1 VSQRQRILPALN
13 YLRDINMGLFD
24 RFFGSKEKAL
34 EALVA
39 PPLTPKVKKPRK
51 PKVEKEEPTVSDKAK
66 ATELGLPYVN
76 ILKMELDPYDIN
88 SGAFELDWNDKFVLN
103 LIRAGYKIRDDD
115 TDTMIVERWFQSVCR
130 NVALELYEQQQAD
143 PENRAQATDMRI
155 VRAKDL
161 GDGRTEVS

>member
-13 YLRDINMGLFD
+13 YLKDIKMGLFD
-24 RFFGSKEKAL
+24 RFFGKKPETVVEAPKPVKE
-34 EALVA
+34 
-39 PPLTPKVKKPRK
+39 KKPRK
-51 PKVEKEEPTVSDKAK
+51 PKEKKEAPTSSDKEK
-66 ATELGLPYVN
+66 ANAEGLPYVN

-88 SGAFELDWNDKFVLN
+88 SGAFELDFNDKFVLN

-115 TDTMIVERWFQSVCR
+115 TDTIIVDRWFQTVCR

-143 PENRAQATDMRI
+143 PENRAQATDMRV